1 MNVSESLIVLL
12 IALASAAAQAKLP
25 PPTPEEQ
32 AAAAQKKA
40 QQQAQLEQQKK
51 TLEQAQDR
59 VVQHYR
65 KEKLGAPG
73 AGGKASGTPTENM
86 PKTTKELPGGVGP
99 TPTQP
104 QSSEAHSGMAR

>member
-1 MNVSESLIVLL
+1 MNLTEYLVMLLMAVST
-12 IALASAAAQAKLP
+12 AAQAKLP
-25 PPTPEEQ
+25 LPTPEEQ

-51 TLEQAQDR
+51 SLEQAQDR

-65 KEKLGAPG
+65 KEKGGAPA
-73 AGGKASGTPTENM
+73 AGGKAPETSAGNM

-104 QSSEAHSGMAR
+104 QSSEAHSGTAR

>member
-40 QQQAQLEQQKK
+40 HPQWQREQQKK
-51 TLEQAQDR
+51 SLEQAQDP
-59 VVQHYR
+59 VFQHYR
-65 KEKLGAPG
+65 KEKGGAPA
-73 AGGKASGTPTENM
+73 AGGKAPETSAGNM

>member
-1 MNVSESLIVLL
+1 MNLTEPLIVLL
-12 IALASAAAQAKLP
+12 MVLSMTAQAKLP

-51 TLEQAQDR
+51 SLAEAQDR
-59 VVQHYR
+59 VVQRYR
-65 KEKLGAPG
+65 KEHGGAPG
-73 AGGKASGTPTENM
+73 AGGKAPATSAENM

>member
-1 MNVSESLIVLL
+1 MNLTEYMVVLL
-12 IALASAAAQAKLP
+12 VTVSTAAQAKLP

-40 QQQAQLEQQKK
+40 QQQAQLEKEK
-51 TLEQAQDR
+51 RSLEQAQDR

-65 KEKLGAPG
+65 KKKFAAPG
-73 AGGKASGTPTENM
+73 AGGKAPETSAENM

-104 QSSEAHSGMAR
+104 QSGEAHSGTTK

>member
-1 MNVSESLIVLL
+1 MNVTEPLIVLL
-12 IALASAAAQAKLP
+12 IALSSAAAQAKLP

-40 QQQAQLEQQKK
+40 QQQAQLEKQKK
-51 TLEQAQDR
+51 SLAEAQDR
-59 VVQHYR
+59 VVQQYR

-73 AGGKASGTPTENM
+73 AGGKAPGPSTENM

-104 QSSEAHSGMAR
+104 QSSEAHSGMAK